1 MGACHDLIDFVLER
15 ESPAPT
21 NGVRLRMGIYDREYY
36 REESGGFSIRKPGT
50 VVGWLL
56 VINIVVFLANEM
68 LKSGSSQPVNELFGL
83 SIKDLA
89 APWYWWRFLTYGFCH
104 ASISHIFGNMLGLF
118 FLGRAVEQRYGQRE
132 FLRIYLA
139 MIVFAGIVW
148 AVFEMLAGANPLS
161 GVVGA
166 SGAVV
171 GIVVLFA
178 LNYPKVTILFMMVIP
193 MPAWVLGVIVVVG
206 DLWGAMSH
214 AGQIAF
220 QAHLAGSAL
229 AFLYW
234 KNGWNFT
241 KLTDK
246 LASGKLFQRRPR
258 LRVHHPDD
266 EGPDR
271 KETSRTAEVDRIL
284 DKLHREGK
292 QSLTRKER
300 RILESESQRLR
311 EKQGKS

>member
-1 MGACHDLIDFVLER
+1 
-15 ESPAPT
+15 
-21 NGVRLRMGIYDREYY
+21 MGIYDREYY

-50 VVGWLL
+50 VIGWLL
-56 VINIVVFLANEM
+56 VINIAVFLANEM
-68 LKSGSSQPVNELFGL
+68 LKSDSSQPVNDFLGL
-83 SIKDLA
+83 SMGDLA

-104 ASISHIFGNMLGLF
+104 ASIGHIFGNMLGLF

-132 FLRIYLA
+132 FLRIYLT

-148 AVFEMLAGANPLS
+148 AGYEMLAGAHPMS
-161 GVVGA
+161 SVVGA

-171 GIVVLFA
+171 GVVVLFA

-193 MPAWVLGVIVVVG
+193 MPAWVLGVIVVVS
-206 DLWGAMSH
+206 DLLGSFNPKSA
-214 AGQIAF
+214 QVAF
-220 QAHLAGSAL
+220 QAHLAGATL

-246 LASGKLFQRRPR
+246 VASGKLFQRRPR

-271 KETSRTAEVDRIL
+271 KEAARGAEVDRIL

-311 EKQGKS
+311 DKQGK